1 MHIAERLFVR
11 LFGLII
17 IVFSFFYAL
26 SLISFNSEDPSFN
39 TASTDETVR
48 NYMGKAGA
56 HLADLS
62 FQLIGLSSFFLA
74 LILFSIG
81 LKMSSHEGVKN
92 LIFKIIILPLCII
105 AFSSF
110 FGLLPQPNSWV
121 FNTLGGF
128 NGAFILGKL
137 QSVPHFVVAV
147 VSFVISVALF
157 SFLIEVTFADWIY
170 YARYLLASIRY
181 AIGAIGNQNFPNST
195 ANKSPRF
202 QNGDL
207 PENSI
212 PAHYPS
218 HHEPELKKRDA
229 VIKTRTRSGFD
240 EDEDFS
246 SSSEFVIRGNSQDRQ
261 LQMRNSNVEAE
272 ESRED
277 LIAQI
282 RASKNTKFGIKKST
296 YRLPNIELLADRSQ
310 ENRDKKID
318 LNIVENQSKML
329 VKVLEDFGVYGS
341 AVAARVGPVVT
352 LHEFEPSAG
361 TKASRIISLA
371 DDIARSMSAV
381 STRIAVVAG
390 KTSIGIELPNPKRE
404 MIFLRELLE
413 SKDYK
418 FSHHFLPI
426 ILGKD
431 ISGEIMIADLAKMPH
446 LLIAGTTGSG
456 KSVGLNVMILSL
468 LYRLR
473 PDECKFIM
481 IDPKMLELSI
491 YDGIPHLLS
500 PVVTEPAKAVIALK
514 WVVAE
519 MEERYRLM
527 SSFAVRNIAGYNEK
541 AEKALLDGEKL
552 LRKVQTGYD
561 PTNGKPIIE
570 EIEFE
575 PKKLPFIVVIVDEM
589 ADLMLV
595 AGKEIENSVQRLAQ
609 MARAAGIHLIMATQR
624 PSVDVITGVIKANF
638 PTRISFQVTSRIDSR
653 TILGVQGAEQLL
665 GQGDMI
671 YMSGGSKMTRV
682 HGPFCSDTEIE
693 NIVNYIKSQD
703 LSEFI
708 EGEKISFE
716 APPAKSSSGS
726 VDKESEDEVGS
737 DDDLYNKA
745 VVIVRRDRKAS
756 ISYVQRQ
763 LRIGYNR
770 AAILIEKMEEN
781 GVVTAPNIAGKREL
795 IED

>member
-1 MHIAERLFVR
+1 MNERTIKIVEKLLFR
-11 LFGLII
+11 LFGILI
-17 IVFSFFYAL
+17 VVLSFFYAL
-26 SLISFNSEDPSFN
+26 SLISFNGEDPSFN
-39 TASTDETVR
+39 AASTEDVVH
-48 NYMGKAGA
+48 NLMGSKGA
-56 HLADLS
+56 DLADLS
-62 FQLIGLSSFFLA
+62 FQLIGLSSFFLT
-74 LILFSIG
+74 LILFSFG
-81 LKMSSHEGVKN
+81 LKMSSREGIKN
-92 LIFKIIILPLCII
+92 FILKIIILPFCILS
-105 AFSSF
+105 FSSF
-110 FGLLPQPNSWV
+110 FALLPQPSWWN

-128 NGAFILGKL
+128 NGAFVLSKFNSLPNFAIAALSLIL
-137 QSVPHFVVAV
+137 SI
-147 VSFVISVALF
+147 SFF
-157 SFLIEVTFADWIY
+157 SFLVEVSFADWIY
-170 YARYLLASIRY
+170 YSRYFLASIRY
-181 AIGAIGNQNFPNST
+181 VFDSVLIGEKAVKPSLDEVMTSGNNSSNPSIVSKKEAAIKSRAAIALAGDDIEETENF
-195 ANKSPRF
+195 K
-202 QNGDL
+202 
-207 PENSI
+207 I
-212 PAHYPS
+212 
-218 HHEPELKKRDA
+218 
-229 VIKTRTRSGFD
+229 
-240 EDEDFS
+240 
-246 SSSEFVIRGNSQDRQ
+246 SSEFLIRNQSKNEALSGKSGQS
-261 LQMRNSNVEAE
+261 NSNQ
-272 ESRED
+272 RDD
-277 LIAQI
+277 LISQI
-282 RASKNTKFGIKKST
+282 RSSQKKSSIKKSS
-296 YRLPNIELLADRSQ
+296 YRLPNAELLTDRSQ

-318 LNIVENQSKML
+318 RNLVESQSKML
-329 VKVLEDFGVYGS
+329 VKVLDDFGVYGE

-352 LHEFEPSAG
+352 LHEFEPAAG
-361 TKASRIISLA
+361 TKASRVIGLS

-381 STRIAVVAG
+381 SARIAVVSG

-418 FSHHFLPI
+418 FSQNFLPI

-519 MEERYRLM
+519 MEERYRIM
-527 SSFAVRNIAGYNEK
+527 SSFAVRNIAGFNEK
-541 AEKALLDGEKL
+541 AEKAMLDGEKL

-561 PTNGKPIIE
+561 SSTGKPIIE

-693 NIVNYIKSQD
+693 NIVNYIKNQD
-703 LSEFI
+703 LSEF
-708 EGEKISFE
+708 EEAEKISFE
-716 APPAKSSSGS
+716 APPAKTSGS
-726 VDKESEDEVGS
+726 QSDDEGEAEGG

-745 VVIVRRDRKAS
+745 VAIVRRDKKAS

-781 GVVTAPNIAGKREL
+781 GVITAPNIAGKREL
-795 IED
+795 IEE